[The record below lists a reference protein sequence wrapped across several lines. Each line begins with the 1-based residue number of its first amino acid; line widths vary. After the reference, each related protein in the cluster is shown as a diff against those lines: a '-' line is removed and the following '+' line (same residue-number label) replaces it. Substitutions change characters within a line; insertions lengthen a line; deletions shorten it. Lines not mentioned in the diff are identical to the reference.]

1 MSSALAVTSQ
11 DALTFGFERAQVD
24 LIKSTIAKGCTD
36 DELRLFLLTSQRLQ
50 LDPFA
55 KQIYAVK
62 RWDSRER
69 REVMAIQVGIDG
81 LRSVADRTGFYAPGG
96 DYVFEYDDKGQL
108 VKATAVVRKYVHGTW
123 HETARSAYWKEYV
136 QTTKEGGP
144 TPMWKNKPHVMLGK
158 CAEAQALRAAFP
170 QLGGAYIPE
179 EMQSDQPAPVEEY
192 RPPAVEDPKLVKALE
207 ASVEATAPRV
217 TSAPV
222 PVAEDWQE
230 RLKERTE
237 QAKKVFEGAKEVNFP
252 MDSSEREAMYQEEL
266 RKKNVN
272 KDELHG
278 IANKLYPGDSKEVKD
293 VRKTFYARFGL
304 VKVNPIRQFLELD
317 LEKQDYILEDARE
330 FAARVESEIKF

>member
-1 MSSALAVTSQ
+1 MTALMKAEPDS
-11 DALTFGFERAQVD
+11 LTFGFERPQVD
-24 LIKSTIAKGCTD
+24 LIKTTIAKGCTD

-62 RWDSRER
+62 RWDSRAG
-69 REVMAIQVGIDG
+69 REVMSIQVGIDG

-96 DYVFEYDDKGQL
+96 DYAFEYDDKGQL
-108 VKATAVVRKYVHGTW
+108 IKATATVRKYVHGTW
-123 HETARSAYWKEYV
+123 HETQRSAHWKEYV
-136 QTTKEGGP
+136 QTTKDGKP
-144 TPMWKNKPHVMLGK
+144 TAMWRDKPHVMLGK

-179 EMQSDQPAPVEEY
+179 EMQADQPAPVEEY
-192 RPPAVEDPKLVKALE
+192 RPPAYEDPKLVKALE
-207 ASVEATAPRV
+207 ASVQATAPQV
-217 TSAPV
+217 THGPV
-222 PVAEDWQE
+222 PVTDDWAE
-230 RLKERTE
+230 RLAERTA

-266 RKKNVN
+266 RKKNIN

-278 IANKLYPGDSKEVKD
+278 IANKLYPGDSKEAKE

-304 VKVNPIRQFLELD
+304 VKVNPIKQFLELD
-317 LEKQDYILEDARE
+317 LEKQDYVLEDARE
-330 FAARVESEIKF
+330 FAARVESDLKF